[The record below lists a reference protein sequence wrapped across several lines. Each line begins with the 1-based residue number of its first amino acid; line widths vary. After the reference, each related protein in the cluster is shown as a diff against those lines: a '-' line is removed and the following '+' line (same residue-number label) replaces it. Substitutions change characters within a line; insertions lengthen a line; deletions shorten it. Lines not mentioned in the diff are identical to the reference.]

1 MSQEKFTSDLLDF
14 IEDSPTPFHAV
25 QNMVSILR
33 ENGFAEL
40 RESDQWSLLPG
51 QNYYVTRNGTSIIAF
66 RTSANDVVKSGVRMV
81 GAHTDSPCLKVKPS
95 PEITQKGYLQLGVE
109 VYGGALFS
117 PWFDRDLS
125 LAGRV
130 NYVTKY
136 RQLETALIDFK
147 DPIAV
152 IPSLAIHLDRKVN
165 EERNINPQKELPPV
179 VMQLKEEEVKDF
191 RELLKQQMLSD
202 NPESAVEEV
211 LDYDLYFY
219 DTQAPAIVGLEEE
232 FICSARLDNLLSCF
246 VGMVSLMQADN
257 KYPSLLVCND
267 HEEVGSMSAIGAQ
280 GPFLKS
286 VLERLAGDAQK
297 LSRMIDQSLLI
308 SADNAH
314 GVHPNYVDKHDDSHG
329 PLLNKGPV
337 IKVNANQRYATNS
350 RTSALF
356 RYLCNKVEVPVQSF
370 SIRSDMAC
378 GSTIGPITAAE
389 LGVQTLDVG
398 VPQFAMHSV
407 RETAGAKDAYYL
419 FQVLKEFYANDFDM
433 D

>member
-1 MSQEKFTSDLLDF
+1 MSQAQFTSDLLDF

-25 QNMVSILR
+25 QNMISILR

-40 RESDQWSLLPG
+40 KESDQWSLLPG
-51 QNYYVTRNGTSIIAF
+51 QSYYVTRNGSSIVAF
-66 RTSANDVVKSGVRMV
+66 RTSSNDVIKSGIRMV

-95 PEITQKGYLQLGVE
+95 PEIKQKGYLQVGVE

-136 RQLETALIDFK
+136 HQLETALIDFK

-152 IPSLAIHLDRKVN
+152 IPSLAIHLDRTVN
-165 EERNINPQKELPPV
+165 EERKINPQIELPPI
-179 VMQLKEEEVKDF
+179 VMQLKKDEARDF
-191 RELLKQQMLSD
+191 RELLKMQMLSE
-202 NPESAVEEV
+202 NPESTVDEV
-211 LDYDLYFY
+211 LDYDLCFY
-219 DTQAPAIVGLEEE
+219 DTQPPAIVGLDEE
-232 FICSARLDNLLSCF
+232 FICGARLDNLLSCF
-246 VGMVSLMQADN
+246 VGMSSLIQSD
-257 KYPSLLVCND
+257 KKFTSLLVCND
-267 HEEVGSMSAIGAQ
+267 HEEVGSMSAVGAQ

-286 VLERLAGDAQK
+286 VLDRIAGDAQK
-297 LSRMIDQSLLI
+297 FTRMIDRSLLI

-314 GVHPNYVDKHDDSHG
+314 GVHPNYADKHDDSHG
-329 PLLNKGPV
+329 PILNKGPV

-350 RTSALF
+350 KTAALF
-356 RYLCNKVEVPVQSF
+356 RHLCNKTEVPVQSF
-370 SIRSDMAC
+370 SIRNDMAC

-398 VPQFAMHSV
+398 VPQFAMHSI
-407 RETAGAKDAYYL
+407 RETAGAKDAFYL
-419 FQVLKEFYANDFDM
+419 FQVLKAFYANDYDL